1 MAAKRNLATKTTI
14 DNLIGQIKSTFVKQT
29 TFNALN
35 TKVTTLIG
43 EDTNKSVRT
52 IANEELAAQ
61 LIPSNADEALDTLQE
76 IASWIQAHPGDAAT
90 MNAAITALQN
100 KTLLGKT
107 RVAATGTYVAGTDY
121 YASATSTTPVD
132 TSEFVE
138 GTTDVSS
145 YFVDGPEYANVKA
158 YVESVV
164 GTSGGNLQNAINAVS
179 GRVTAIENIA
189 PTKTEASNTN
199 GNIKIDDV
207 ETTVYTLPTDVVK
220 KTDITAGTN
229 NGQVSVQGSDVTVYT
244 LPSEVVK
251 TTDIAAYNSAKNGF
265 ISIQGTYTTVYVLPD
280 TVLQADD
287 IVDYSPQDIAGMLAD
302 D

>member
-29 TFNALN
+29 KFNTLN

-76 IASWIQAHPGDAAT
+76 IASWIQAHPGDAAS

-107 RVAATGTYVAGTDY
+107 RVRATGTYVAGTDY

-138 GTTDVSS
+138 GTTDVGS
-145 YFVDGPEYANVKA
+145 YFVDGEEYANVKA

-164 GTSGGNLQNAINAVS
+164 GTSGGNLQNAIDAVS
-179 GRVTAIENIA
+179 SRVTTIENIA
-189 PTKTEASNTN
+189 PTKTEASTTN
-199 GNIKIDDV
+199 GNIKIDDE
-207 ETTVYTLPTDVVK
+207 ET
-220 KTDITAGTN
+220 
-229 NGQVSVQGSDVTVYT
+229 TVYT

-265 ISIQGTYTTVYVLPD
+265 ISIQGTYTTVYVLPE
-280 TVLQADD
+280 TVLPADD
-287 IVDYSPQDIAGMLAD
+287 IVDYSPEDIASMLAD